1 MNRFIRFIRY
11 HLIDKW
17 GFIYLKVDVQDFKP
31 ISIKS
36 KGISF
41 RIANDQDYD
50 QIALDIFPSLD
61 INSSEIKQFKSNH
74 DFIFLGIKNNTI
86 IHYFLTYLNP
96 NDSPLCTGTPF
107 YREFIQKDDVYL
119 GSTFTIPSE
128 RGNWIA
134 PSSLSFIIDYYK
146 SNFNIKRMLVIVHK
160 DTIGAVEYYQRLGFS
175 IIPNASPKNF
185 IYWLLNKIRI

>member
-1 MNRFIRFIRY
+1 
-11 HLIDKW
+11 
-17 GFIYLKVDVQDFKP
+17 VQDFKP

-36 KGISF
+36 KEISF

-61 INSSEIKQFKSNH
+61 VNISDIKQIKSNH
-74 DFIFLGIKNNTI
+74 DFVFLGIKNNTI

-96 NDSPLCTGTPF
+96 NDSPLCSGTPF
-107 YREFIQKDDVYL
+107 YRELIQKGDAYL
-119 GSTFTIPSE
+119 GSTFTISSE

-134 PSSLSFIIDYYK
+134 PSSLSFVIDYYK
-146 SNFNIKRMLVIVHK
+146 SSFNIKRMLVIVHK

-175 IIPNASPKNF
+175 IIPNAAPKNPLK
-185 IYWLLNKIRI
+185 WLLSKTIP